1 MSEVD
6 EMKKMIA
13 EQRQQRD
20 EAQKCITLAIETV
33 DRTRKEKRD
42 ISNRPK

>member
-1 MSEVD
+1 MKEVED
-6 EMKKMIA
+6 LKRVIA
-13 EQRQQRD
+13 EQRRQM
-20 EAQKCITLAIETV
+20 QKAADRITLAIEQI

>member
-1 MSEVD
+1 MNEVD
-6 EMKKMIA
+6 EMKKVIA
-13 EQRQQRD
+13 EQRRQRI
-20 EAQKCITLAIETV
+20 EADKQITLAIERV

>member
-1 MSEVD
+1 MD
-6 EMKKMIA
+6 EIERMKKTIA
-13 EQRQQRD
+13 EQRRLRI
-20 EAQKCITLAIETV
+20 EADKKIILAIETV

>member
-6 EMKKMIA
+6 DMKKRIEDHRRARIA
-13 EQRQQRD
+13 ADKR
-20 EAQKCITLAIETV
+20 ITLGIEQV

>member
-1 MSEVD
+1 MKEVED
-6 EMKKMIA
+6 MKKAILQHQSIRKAMDERIILA
-13 EQRQQRD
+13 KEQ
-20 EAQKCITLAIETV
+20 V